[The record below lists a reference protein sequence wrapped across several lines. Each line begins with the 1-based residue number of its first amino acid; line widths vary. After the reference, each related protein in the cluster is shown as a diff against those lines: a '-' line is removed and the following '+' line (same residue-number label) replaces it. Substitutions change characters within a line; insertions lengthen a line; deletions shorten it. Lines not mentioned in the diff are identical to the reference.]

1 MRATNNSSITL
12 FFTLLVIIALA
23 ASSCRIEEE
32 DCIRG
37 KGQLIT
43 EIRTTPAFSS
53 VDLRIAAKVIITQ
66 DPIPG
71 VEVKTY
77 NNLQPEIFTYVNGST
92 LIIDADRCIRNRP
105 NEIEVFIWAP
115 NFSKIRITG
124 SGSIESANV
133 LVVPDIDLHISG
145 SGYINVALNTAMV
158 YSTVSGSGSI
168 FIEGEAY
175 EHNVLISGSGWVES
189 FALTT
194 ERCNADI
201 SGSGSA
207 EVRVCERLVANISGS
222 GNVSYK
228 GHPDIISTIS
238 GSGKVINAN

>member
-12 FFTLLVIIALA
+12 LFAFLVIIALA
-23 ASSCRIEEE
+23 ASSCRIDEE

-53 VDLRIAAKVIITQ
+53 VDLRIAARVIITQ
-66 DPIPG
+66 DSNAG

-92 LIIDADRCIRNRP
+92 LIVDADRCIRNRP
-105 NEIEVFIWAP
+105 DEIEVFIWAP
-115 NFSKIRITG
+115 DFSKIRLSG
-124 SGSIESANV
+124 SGSIQSTNV
-133 LVVPDIDLHISG
+133 LDVPDIDLHISG
-145 SGYINVALNTAMV
+145 SGSIDVALNTAMV

-168 FIEGEAY
+168 YIEGGAY

-189 FALTT
+189 FALHT
-194 ERCNADI
+194 ERCNATI

-207 EVRVCERLVANISGS
+207 EVRVYERLVANISGS
-222 GNVSYK
+222 GNVRYK
-228 GHPDIISTIS
+228 GHPGITSTIS
-238 GSGKVINAN
+238 GSGRLIDAN